1 MHLMRQHMLSKLLF
15 PMNIDCRP
23 SLYVLCIVLTG
34 LLKLSY
40 LLFPNWRKSTLDS
53 EIDIGVRLLSFGPG
67 ATFLITDGNA
77 YVFSSKYPLFDGMGN
92 AYFKGYA

>member
-53 EIDIGVRLLSFGPG
+53 EINIGVCLLIFEPG
-67 ATFLITDGNA
+67 ATFLITE
-77 YVFSSKYPLFDGMGN
+77 GN
-92 AYFKGYA
+92 AYFFFKISSV